1 MHDEW
6 KIWQDG
12 SPSADKSVEAVA
24 TMLGGAHIE
33 GVTKGH
39 DVLSGVLQRY
49 WSFDL
54 AVLRKRYGID
64 KDRQARQ

>member
-1 MHDEW
+1 
-6 KIWQDG
+6 
-12 SPSADKSVEAVA
+12 
-24 TMLGGAHIE
+24 MLGGAHIE